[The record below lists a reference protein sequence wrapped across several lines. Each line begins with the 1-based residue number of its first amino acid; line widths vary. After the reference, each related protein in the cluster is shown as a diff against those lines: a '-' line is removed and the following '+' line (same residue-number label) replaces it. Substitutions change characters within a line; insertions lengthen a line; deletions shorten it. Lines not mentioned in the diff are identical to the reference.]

1 VATALLAGLVR
12 VGTMRA
18 SELAGTRAATLAAG
32 GVRVGTFGT
41 PELARARLAALRR
54 LPFGVGA
61 VAELT

>member
-1 VATALLAGLVR
+1 
-12 VGTMRA
+12 MRA
-18 SELAGTRAATLAAG
+18 SELAGTRAPTLAAG
-32 GVRVGTFGT
+32 GVGVGTFGT